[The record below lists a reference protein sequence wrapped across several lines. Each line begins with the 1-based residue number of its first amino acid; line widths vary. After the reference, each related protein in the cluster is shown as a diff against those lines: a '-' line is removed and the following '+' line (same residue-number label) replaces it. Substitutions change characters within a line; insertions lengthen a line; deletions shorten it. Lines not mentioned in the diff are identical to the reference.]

1 MTIRLREICRL
12 AMTMLAAALL
22 LPAPSHAQ
30 ELTEFSAY
38 YEASTNGISG
48 NAERHLVHQGDERYR
63 LNISLEAKVGGIEI
77 GDLEQSSEFFWTG
90 QQIQPE
96 QYHYQVSG
104 VSSDVESVSFNW
116 DAKMAISAEEDQSWT
131 LELKDGV
138 LDQMTYQLALAL
150 DLLEVKEE
158 QGENDSTRLLQYSLV
173 DGSVIEEHQF
183 RVLGE
188 EIITTPLG
196 RLRCL
201 KLERVRETENGR
213 STEIWLAQDWENLLV
228 RIEQG
233 DPSGLQIELA
243 LTMALVDG
251 ETVTPLP

>member
-1 MTIRLREICRL
+1 MIIRLRNIRSL
-12 AMTMLAAALL
+12 ATTTLAALL
-22 LPAPSHAQ
+22 LLPASSYAQ

-63 LNISLEAKVGGIEI
+63 LNISLEAKVGGIQI
-77 GDLEQSSEFFWTG
+77 GDLEQSSEFHWTG
-90 QQIQPE
+90 EQIQPQ

-116 DAKMAISAEEDQSWT
+116 DAKVAISAEEDQSWT
-131 LELKDGV
+131 LELQDGV

-150 DLLEVKEE
+150 DLLDEQEE
-158 QGENDSTRLLQYSLV
+158 QEATGLLHYSLV
-173 DGSVIEEHQF
+173 DGPVIEEHQF

-201 KLERVRETENGR
+201 KLERVRATENGR
-213 STEIWLAQDWENLLV
+213 STEIWLAQDWDNLLV

-233 DPSGLQIELA
+233 NPSGLQIQLA